1 MAAGIP
7 LFADDAV
14 HQVPLL
20 MGRRPRGECLLH
32 QRVEPFLRVDPV
44 LDHPAVDLA
53 ECAGAPQRGQLRKR
67 DAGVVLVH
75 IEQQDPGKTAVQ
87 TCGPFQELDPV
98 AVRKVQVDRH
108 KGQIVPAGSQRVQL
122 RHALGS

>member
-32 QRVEPFLRVDPV
+32 QRVEPFLRVAQSLTIQPSIWPSALARRSAGSSV
-44 LDHPAVDLA
+44 NGMRVWYSSMSNSRIRATLRCRPAA
-53 ECAGAPQRGQLRKR
+53 RSR
-67 DAGVVLVH
+67 
-75 IEQQDPGKTAVQ
+75 
-87 TCGPFQELDPV
+87 ELDRV

-108 KGQIVPAGSQRVQL
+108 K
-122 RHALGS
+122 